1 MKSFIHTLYGKISI
15 IFLLLVIIFGTIEV
29 LVSVKSSVNYVC
41 EASQKLN
48 YSLAQN
54 IANTSK
60 SFLKK
65 SIQHNSIKENMAHL
79 RMINPRIDV
88 YFLDEKGNI
97 ITYYNGNKTL
107 YRNQLNLEPIFR
119 FVKKDSYYELPIFGD
134 DPISSNRHKVFSA
147 ARMKYGKDS
156 KIGYVYVTI
165 ASARYELASEG
176 ILDSYILSTS
186 AIVLIIIIL
195 FTAGTGLVLFFLMT
209 KRLHRM
215 TSIVREFE
223 KGRYHQRIPVKSND
237 EISELGLAFNKMA
250 NTIEKNL
257 SDMKKNDNLRR
268 ELIANISHDLRSP
281 LSSIQGYIE
290 TVLMKEK
297 DLSDAE
303 RKNYLE
309 TILKNV
315 INLNQ
320 LVHELFEL
328 SKLDAKESE
337 PMFEPFSIAELTQD
351 IVLKFKNKAE
361 QKGINLTTTIP
372 MNLPFVYAD
381 IGMMDRVLSNLID
394 NAIQHNPR
402 NGKIKIELQNE
413 NDKIKI
419 SISDTGEGI
428 PAEELPYIFD
438 RFYKVEKSRSP
449 NTGGS
454 GLGLAIAKKII
465 NAHKSDIVV
474 KSDPNSGTEFSF
486 TLKHYQNDK
495 REENKTH

>member
-1 MKSFIHTLYGKISI
+1 MKSFIRTLYGKISI

-54 IANTSK
+54 IAEASK
-60 SFLKK
+60 SFLKE
-65 SIQHNSIKENMAHL
+65 SIEHNSIKENMAHL

-88 YFLDEKGNI
+88 YFLDEMGKI
-97 ITYYNGNKTL
+97 ITYYNGNKPI
-107 YRNQLNLEPIFR
+107 YRNRLNIEPILQ
-119 FVKKDSYYELPIFGD
+119 FVKKDSYFELPIFGD

-147 ARMKYGKDS
+147 ARMKYANDS

-195 FTAGTGLVLFFLMT
+195 FTAGTGLVLFFLLT

-215 TSIVREFE
+215 TTIVREFE
-223 KGRYHQRIPVKSND
+223 EGRYHQRIQVKSND
-237 EISELGLAFNKMA
+237 EIGELGLAFNKMA
-250 NTIEKNL
+250 DTIEKNL
-257 SDMKKNDNLRR
+257 MDLKKNDNLRR

-290 TVLMKEK
+290 TILMKEK
-297 DLSDAE
+297 DLSIKD

-315 INLNQ
+315 IDLNR

-337 PMFEPFSIAELTQD
+337 PMLEPFSIAELTQD
-351 IVLKFKNKAE
+351 IVLKFKHKAE
-361 QKGINLTTTIP
+361 QKGINLITNIP
-372 MNLPFVYAD
+372 KNLPFVYAD

-394 NAIQHNPR
+394 NALRHTPES
-402 NGKIKIELQNE
+402 GKIKIELRNE
-413 NDKIKI
+413 DDNLKV
-419 SISDTGEGI
+419 SVSDTGDGI
-428 PAEELPYIFD
+428 PAEDLAYIFD

-465 NAHKSDIVV
+465 NAHKSDINV
-474 KSDPNSGTEFSF
+474 KSDPDSGTEFNF
-486 TLKHYQNDK
+486 TLKSYRNDK
-495 REENKTH
+495 IKAL